1 MDEPRKTQGMH
12 NAILE
17 NREKLLLSGV
27 TEIDS
32 FDDRTVILYTQL
44 GELVI
49 LGRGLHVQQLSISS
63 GEVQIE
69 GEIRALRYGDRD
81 RTAPQGFLGRLLR

>member
-1 MDEPRKTQGMH
+1 MDEPRKSKGMH

-17 NREKLLLSGV
+17 NREKLLRSGV

-44 GELVI
+44 GELVV
-49 LGRGLHVQQLSISS
+49 LGRELHVQQLSTAS

-81 RTAPQGFLGRLLR
+81 RTASQSFLGRLLR

>member
-1 MDEPRKTQGMH
+1 MDAAELNGQH
-12 NAILE
+12 NAVLE

-27 TEIDS
+27 TEISS

-44 GELVI
+44 GELVV
-49 LGRGLHVQQLSISS
+49 LGTALKMNLLSVSS

-69 GEIRALRYGDRD
+69 GNIQALRYGDRD
-81 RTAPQGFLGRLLR
+81 RTASQSLLGRLFR